1 MQTNRELEKQNCLR
15 TNNDSFMNQEVITS
29 RPSNRLMYPAY
40 KYHDFGDTFQVW
52 NIIDWIHSFVFHRNM
67 SFPKLIRML
76 I

>member
-15 TNNDSFMNQEVITS
+15 KNNDSFMNQEVITS

-52 NIIDWIHSFVFHRNM
+52 NIID
-67 SFPKLIRML
+67 
-76 I
+76 